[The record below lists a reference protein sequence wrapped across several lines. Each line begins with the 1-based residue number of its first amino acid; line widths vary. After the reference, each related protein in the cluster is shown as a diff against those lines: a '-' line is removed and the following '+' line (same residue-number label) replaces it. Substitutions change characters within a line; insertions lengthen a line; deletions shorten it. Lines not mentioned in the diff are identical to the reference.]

1 MQIAHKVGFS
11 RRAERRAS
19 IAAVCFAIVLLS
31 VRCAGSAEEASKD
44 AAQAVGEGNAA
55 RWLDYYRR
63 ERGQEWKLRDE
74 IAGKPAEAMQPREP
88 AQKDTA
94 PPPADKR
101 E

>member
-1 MQIAHKVGFS
+1 MRIAHKVLFP
-11 RRAERRAS
+11 RRGERRAS
-19 IAAVCFAIVLLS
+19 IAAVCVAIVLLRVS
-31 VRCAGSAEEASKD
+31 CAGSAEEASKD

-63 ERGQEWKLRDE
+63 ERGQEWKSSDE
-74 IAGKPAEAMQPREP
+74 IAGKPPDATQAREP

-94 PPPADKR
+94 PPADKR